1 MSGEREGGWWM
12 TLRAPIVRVETED
25 DDYVSMATIVVDGA
39 WVEDGVRGRRSLFLG
54 GKTWIE
60 IEIRGDFIVDCNGQ
74 TVDANA
80 VGLSPGPSGNGSPG
94 CTFISTFC
102 VEAANPHAY
111 ATADR
116 DKGASS

>member
-1 MSGEREGGWWM
+1 
-12 TLRAPIVRVETED
+12 VRIETEA
-25 DDYVSMATIVVDGA
+25 DDYVSTATIVVDGA

-54 GKTWIE
+54 GETWIE

-80 VGLSPGPSGNGSPG
+80 AGLSPGPTGNGSPG
-94 CTFISTFC
+94 GTFISTFR
-102 VEAANPHAY
+102 VQAATPYAY
-111 ATADR
+111 ASADR